1 MLHMCCRGHPKKNLE
16 LPISQL
22 LPDVVCVVG
31 IMPSRVAR
39 DSSPPL
45 EKIEIEVSQME
56 FPAF

>member
-1 MLHMCCRGHPKKNLE
+1 MLHMCCRGHPRKNLE

-31 IMPSRVAR
+31 IMPSRVAG

-45 EKIEIEVSQME
+45 KNFEIEVSQMA